1 MFTLGADNTSEM
13 YSELEFSLWHQ
24 AMPMAMQQAI
34 QSEMYSLREEKEVG
48 QNVFVAAPSISPP
61 GLEQGG
67 LSDGQVECG
76 GQWGQSNHLCCLKLF
91 GFSSIANWC
100 APTPTTRAT
109 TWDT

>member
-34 QSEMYSLREEKEVG
+34 QSEMYSLREEVG

-61 GLEQGG
+61 
-67 LSDGQVECG
+67 
-76 GQWGQSNHLCCLKLF
+76 
-91 GFSSIANWC
+91 
-100 APTPTTRAT
+100 RAGAGRAQ
-109 TWDT
+109 